1 MAGLISML
9 PMLLILGVMMFF
21 MNRSQKKK
29 AKKEEEIR
37 NSVQVGDEIITIGG
51 FLFRVISIK
60 EDAYVVESPADH
72 SKSIVK
78 KWALSSLVT
87 EHEEVKETKEKESKE
102 KETKELPEKKEKKE
116 KADKE

>member
-1 MAGLISML
+1 MTILTYVLMFA
-9 PMLLILGVMMFF
+9 ILGGMMFF

-29 AKKEEEIR
+29 AKKEEEVR

-87 EHEEVKETKEKESKE
+87 EHEEVKETKEKKE
-102 KETKELPEKKEKKE
+102 RPAKKEKKE

>member
-1 MAGLISML
+1 MGGILTYVLMFA
-9 PMLLILGVMMFF
+9 ILGGMMFF

-51 FLFRVISIK
+51 FLFRVVSIK
-60 EDAYVVESPADH
+60 DDSFVVESPADH

-78 KWALSSLVT
+78 KWALSSVVT
-87 EHEEVKETKEKESKE
+87 EHADEN
-102 KETKELPEKKEKKE
+102 KK
-116 KADKE
+116 